1 MEIVL
6 QGLVGL
12 SCLFLVGLGART
24 MFAPK
29 SMVEILAVVPEGSTG
44 LNTIRG
50 FLGGLFIGSSIV
62 LASGLATGNTTF
74 LLAVATVMGVVV
86 ASQAVSEMSH
96 HGPAG
101 HLVTSVSCVRITPM
115 CASILWGH
123 ATSLLLRRLSG
134 K

>member
-1 MEIVL
+1 MAAVL

-29 SMVEILAVVPEGSTG
+29 SMVEILAVEPEGPAG

-62 LASGLATGNTTF
+62 LATGLATGNTTF
-74 LLAVATVMGVVV
+74 FLAVATVMGVVV
-86 ASQAVSEMSH
+86 VGRLVGIAVDGFDKKVVFPLVAEMVMVTIFIVAH
-96 HGPAG
+96 TQLGPD
-101 HLVTSVSCVRITPM
+101 
-115 CASILWGH
+115 
-123 ATSLLLRRLSG
+123 
-134 K
+134 

>member
-1 MEIVL
+1 METVL

-29 SMVEILAVVPEGSTG
+29 SMVELLAVEPEGPAG

-86 ASQAVSEMSH
+86 FGRLVGIAFDGFDKKVVFPLVAEMVMVTIFVEAH
-96 HGPAG
+96 TQLGPD
-101 HLVTSVSCVRITPM
+101 
-115 CASILWGH
+115 
-123 ATSLLLRRLSG
+123 
-134 K
+134 